1 MGVVTRCDSV
11 QVTIH
16 LVLACVSRPSGM
28 QRLVVWPSWLRTRKV
43 ERLAS
48 VIMYTWLYDVM

>member
-11 QVTIH
+11 QVTSH
-16 LVLACVSRPSGM
+16 LVLACVRRHSGM
-28 QRLVVWPSWLRTRKV
+28 QRLVVWPLWLRTRKA

-48 VIMYTWLYDVM
+48 LIMYTWLYDVM